1 MKYFRPT
8 SLDDALAIRRSEDVT
23 LLAGA
28 TDIYPA
34 YVGRKAWGDP
44 THKDILDLSAV
55 PGLRAIEIG
64 EHDIRLGALV
74 TWSDLA
80 RADLASQFDGI
91 RAAAR
96 EIGGAQI
103 QNRGTIVGNACTAS
117 PAGDGIPNLLAL
129 DASFEIAGTSARLV
143 SAQDFFTGYRQV
155 NCRADEIV
163 TGIRIPRR
171 QARSAFAKLGAR
183 RYLVISIAMVAV
195 VIETAEDERIT
206 AARIAVGAC
215 SAVAQRLTG
224 LEESLVGLQLADAS
238 RWVSPEH
245 FTSLQ
250 PIDDIRA
257 SAAYRQATSLT
268 LVRDVLVGMAGGST
282 GSPARQHHPHK

>member
-8 SLDDALAIRRSEDVT
+8 SLAEALAIRRGGDVT

-34 YVGRKAWGDP
+34 QVGRKAWGDP

-55 PGLRAIEIG
+55 PGLRAIEID
-64 EHDIRLGALV
+64 EHNIRLGALV
-74 TWSDLA
+74 TWGQLA
-80 RADLASQFDGI
+80 RADLPSQFDGL

-96 EIGGAQI
+96 EIGGEQI
-103 QNRGTIVGNACTAS
+103 QNRGTIVGTACTAS

-129 DASFEIAGTSARLV
+129 DAVFEIAGPAPRLV
-143 SAQDFFTGYRQV
+143 SAQEFFTGYRQV
-155 NCRADEIV
+155 ACRADEIV
-163 TGIRIPRR
+163 TAVRIPRR

-195 VIETAEDERIT
+195 VIETAFDDRIT
-206 AARIAVGAC
+206 TARVAVGAC

-224 LEESLVGLQLADAS
+224 LEKSLVGLQLAEAS
-238 RWVSPEH
+238 ASVRPEH

-257 SAAYRQATSLT
+257 SAAFRQDAARI
-268 LVRDVLVGMAGGST
+268 LVQDVL
-282 GSPARQHHPHK
+282 ARIAAIASRAVT

>member
-8 SLDDALAIRRSEDVT
+8 SLADALAIRRTEDVT

-64 EHDIRLGALV
+64 AQDIRLGALV
-74 TWSDLA
+74 TWGQLA
-80 RADLASQFDGI
+80 RANLPSQFDGF

-96 EIGGAQI
+96 DVGGEQI

-129 DASFEIAGTSARLV
+129 DARFEIVGTSTRLV
-143 SAQDFFTGYRQV
+143 SASEFFRGYRTV
-155 NCRADEIV
+155 DCHADEIV
-163 TGIRIPRR
+163 TGIRIPR
-171 QARSAFAKLGAR
+171 QHARSSFMKLGAR
-183 RYLVISIAMVAV
+183 RYLVISIAMVAA
-195 VIETAEDERIT
+195 VIETGDDDTIM

-215 SAVAQRLTG
+215 SAVAQRLTA
-224 LEESLVGLQLADAS
+224 LEECLVGVGLADAS
-238 RWVSPEH
+238 LRV
-245 FTSLQ
+245 
-250 PIDDIRA
+250 
-257 SAAYRQATSLT
+257 SAAYRHDAALN
-268 LVRDVLVGMAGGST
+268 LVRDTLSGMAGVST
-282 GSPARQHHPHK
+282 TIPARKAL

>member
-1 MKYFRPT
+1 MKYHRPT
-8 SLDDALAIRRSEDVT
+8 SLAEALAIRRSEDVA

-44 THKDILDLSAV
+44 SHKDILDLSAV
-55 PGLRAIEIG
+55 PGLREIETG
-64 EHDIRLGALV
+64 EHEVRLGALV
-74 TWSDLA
+74 TWSNLA
-80 RADLASQFDGI
+80 RANLPAQFDGF

-96 EIGGAQI
+96 DVGGEQI

-129 DASFEIAGTSARLV
+129 DATFEIAGTSSRLV
-143 SAQDFFTGYRQV
+143 SAPDFFTGYRTV
-155 NCRADEIV
+155 NCRSDEIV

-171 QARSAFAKLGAR
+171 NARSAFTKLGAR
-183 RYLVISIAMVAV
+183 RYLVISIAMVAA
-195 VIETAEDERIT
+195 VIETDDDERIA

-215 SAVAQRLTG
+215 SAVAQRLTR
-224 LEESLVGLQLADAS
+224 LEDSVVGLPLAEAPN
-238 RWVSPEH
+238 RVKAEH

-257 SAAYRQATSLT
+257 SGAYRQDAAVT
-268 LVRDVLVGMAGGST
+268 LVRDVLAGIAVGRTS
-282 GSPARQHHPHK
+282 

>member
-1 MKYFRPT
+1 MKYYRPT
-8 SLDDALAIRRSEDVT
+8 SLAEALAIRRSEDVA

-55 PGLRAIEIG
+55 PGMRSIEVG

-80 RADLASQFDGI
+80 RANLPPQFDGF

-96 EIGGAQI
+96 DVGGEQI
-103 QNRGTIVGNACTAS
+103 QNRGTVVGNACTAS

-129 DASFEIAGTSARLV
+129 DATFEIASTSPRLV
-143 SAQDFFTGYRQV
+143 SAPDFFTGYRKID
-155 NCRADEIV
+155 CRPDEIV

-171 QARSAFAKLGAR
+171 NARSAFTKLGAR
-183 RYLVISIAMVAV
+183 RYLVISIAMVAA
-195 VIETAEDERIT
+195 VIETEDDDRIN

-215 SAVAQRLTG
+215 SAVAGRLTG
-224 LEESLVGLQLADAS
+224 LEAGLVGLPLADAAG
-238 RWVSPEH
+238 RVSPEH
-245 FTSLQ
+245 FAGLQ

-257 SAAYRQATSLT
+257 SAAYRQHAALT
-268 LVRDVLVGMAGGST
+268 LVRDVLAGIS
-282 GSPARQHHPHK
+282 ARRTS